1 MVNRATFLTNTPLIH
16 YGDGVI
22 LKQRIGPTFLQGWKS
37 RKSAFAFN
45 LIFIFFTP
53 LYLFPF
59 SCVNTISN
67 LQLLLSYFLYYIYTM
82 IHQSPSFMLNTLK
95 LCQYLIIATKFYAGR
110 QPIAILIFLFFIFGF
125 RVDHKQNI

>member
-45 LIFIFFTP
+45 LIFIFFIP

-95 LCQYLIIATKFYAGR
+95 LCQYLIIATKFSSTDCN
-110 QPIAILIFLFFIFGF
+110 PNLFVFYFWI
-125 RVDHKQNI
+125 